1 MIIQYIC
8 VITHIFNQQKVMIL
22 KEQLKLTDKF
32 EYEGLWWL
40 PDNQGG
46 EIAGNLLFDPDDGA
60 TLKLIGS
67 FKSIQDLNT
76 SPKYEVIFGIS
87 TNGKYIT
94 LYNCMEIRCSLNLP
108 GLLVSQYYVDTIIM
122 GGHFLK
128 PADIQFK
135 KVSVMYQYLNEWVNI
150 SAFEMQRF
158 KEPPGVKIICTLPRP
173 ISTRI
178 NDKLIVSFDFEASA
192 STRSVVQKE
201 VYMEQRTV
209 VNFESSEG
217 LRYQEFFET
226 LKSIQ
231 NVLSFAVK
239 RYVYPLRIVGSTKTN
254 NTVDSNSTENSNVE
268 LFYKIRNIQR
278 VDKPIL
284 PNEMLFTFKDVSG
297 RLEEF
302 LGNWF
307 KKRELLDEAFST
319 YFDTLY
325 NPHMYQKQKF
335 LALTQTIE
343 SYHQRVC
350 DGKYVSDEEYEK
362 VYDKLVE
369 NIPNE
374 IKGSEDGRNLAERLK
389 EYLRYG
395 NELSLRRRLKDIL
408 NTHKAVFTGLIEDE
422 AEFINDVINTRNYFT
437 HYNEKLRE
445 EAASGADLFYL
456 TEKLKILVE
465 TCLLSELGFRNEE
478 ISSFF
483 HKNRNYRHLIN
494 TQ

>member
-1 MIIQYIC
+1 M
-8 VITHIFNQQKVMIL
+8 

-178 NDKLIVSFDFEASA
+178 NDNLIVSFDFEASA

-307 KKRELLDEAFST
+307 KKRELLDEAFAP
-319 YFDTLY
+319 YFGILY
-325 NPHMYQKQKF
+325 NPNMYQNQKF

-343 SYHQRVC
+343 AYHQRVR
-350 DGKYVSDEEYEK
+350 
-362 VYDKLVE
+362 DK
-369 NIPNE
+369 
-374 IKGSEDGRNLAERLK
+374 
-389 EYLRYG
+389 
-395 NELSLRRRLKDIL
+395 NELPLWRRLEDIL
-408 NTHKAVFTGLIEDE
+408 NTHKAALTGLIEDE
-422 AEFINDVINTRNYFT
+422 AKFINDVKNTRNYFT
-437 HYNEKLRE
+437 HYDEKLRE
-445 EAASGADLFYL
+445 KAASGADLFYL

-465 TCLLSELGFRNEE
+465 TCLLSELGFSNEE

-483 HKNRNYRHLIN
+483 QKDRTID
-494 TQ
+494 T

>member
-1 MIIQYIC
+1 M
-8 VITHIFNQQKVMIL
+8 

-178 NDKLIVSFDFEASA
+178 NDNLIVSFDFEASA

-239 RYVYPLRIVGSTKTN
+239 RYVYPLRIVGSTKASTA
-254 NTVDSNSTENSNVE
+254 DSNGTENSNIE

-307 KKRELLDEAFST
+307 KKRELLDEAFAP
-319 YFDTLY
+319 YFGILY
-325 NPHMYQKQKF
+325 NPNMYQNQKF

-343 SYHQRVC
+343 AYHQRVR
-350 DGKYVSDEEYEK
+350 
-362 VYDKLVE
+362 DK
-369 NIPNE
+369 
-374 IKGSEDGRNLAERLK
+374 
-389 EYLRYG
+389 
-395 NELSLRRRLKDIL
+395 NELPLWRRLEDIL
-408 NTHKAVFTGLIEDE
+408 NTHKAALTGLIEDE
-422 AEFINDVINTRNYFT
+422 AKFINDVKNTRNYFT
-437 HYNEKLRE
+437 HYDEKLRE
-445 EAASGADLFYL
+445 KAASGADLFYL

-465 TCLLSELGFRNEE
+465 TCLLSELGFSNEE

-483 HKNRNYRHLIN
+483 QKDRTID
-494 TQ
+494 T

>member
-1 MIIQYIC
+1 
-8 VITHIFNQQKVMIL
+8 MIL

-178 NDKLIVSFDFEASA
+178 NDNLIVSFDFEASA

-239 RYVYPLRIVGSTKTN
+239 RYVYPLRIVGSTKASTA
-254 NTVDSNSTENSNVE
+254 DSNGTENSNIE

-307 KKRELLDEAFST
+307 KKRELLDEAFAP
-319 YFDTLY
+319 YFGILY
-325 NPHMYQKQKF
+325 NPNMYQNQKF

-343 SYHQRVC
+343 AYHQRVR
-350 DGKYVSDEEYEK
+350 
-362 VYDKLVE
+362 DK
-369 NIPNE
+369 
-374 IKGSEDGRNLAERLK
+374 
-389 EYLRYG
+389 
-395 NELSLRRRLKDIL
+395 NELPLWRRLEDIL
-408 NTHKAVFTGLIEDE
+408 NTHKAALTGLIEDE
-422 AEFINDVINTRNYFT
+422 AKFINDVKNTRNYFT
-437 HYNEKLRE
+437 HYDEKLRE
-445 EAASGADLFYL
+445 KAASGADLFYL

-465 TCLLSELGFRNEE
+465 TCLLSELGFSNEE

-483 HKNRNYRHLIN
+483 QKDRTID
-494 TQ
+494 T

>member
-1 MIIQYIC
+1 M
-8 VITHIFNQQKVMIL
+8 
-22 KEQLKLTDKF
+22 KEQLKLTDRF

-40 PDNQGG
+40 PDNPD
-46 EIAGNLLFDPDDGA
+46 EKISGNLLFDPDEGATLKLISSYNLDEIVGNRSFDPDEGA
-60 TLKLIGS
+60 TLKLIGP
-67 FKSIQDLNT
+67 FKSIQNLDTL
-76 SPKYEVIFGIS
+76 SKYEVIFGIS

-150 SAFEMQRF
+150 SAFEIQFF
-158 KEPPGVKIICTLPRP
+158 KEPPGVKIICTLPRR
-173 ISTRI
+173 ISARI
-178 NDKLIVSFDFEASA
+178 NDKLTISIGFEDNGPEI
-192 STRSVVQKE
+192 SVAQNEIYVK
-201 VYMEQRTV
+201 QRTV

-239 RYVYPLRIVGSTKTN
+239 RYVYPLRIVGSTETSN
-254 NTVDSNSTENSNVE
+254 MVDSNSTENSNVE
-268 LFYKIRNIQR
+268 LFYEIINIQR
-278 VDKPIL
+278 DDKPIL

-307 KKRELLDEAFST
+307 KKRELLDEAFAP
-319 YFDTLY
+319 YFGILY
-325 NPHMYQKQKF
+325 NPNMYQNQKF

-343 SYHQRVC
+343 AYHQRVR
-350 DGKYVSDEEYEK
+350 
-362 VYDKLVE
+362 DK
-369 NIPNE
+369 
-374 IKGSEDGRNLAERLK
+374 
-389 EYLRYG
+389 
-395 NELSLRRRLKDIL
+395 NELPLKIRLRDIL
-408 NTHKAVFTGLIEDE
+408 NTHKAALTGLIEDE
-422 AEFINDVINTRNYFT
+422 AKFINDVKNTRNYFT
-437 HYNEKLRE
+437 HYDEKLRE
-445 EAASGADLFYL
+445 KAASGADLFYL

-465 TCLLSELGFRNEE
+465 TCLLSELGFSNEE

-483 HKNRNYRHLIN
+483 QRNRNYKSLLNR
-494 TQ
+494 Q